1 MSAPTTFPTH
11 ADLAEPHGV
20 AQQSRLPPL
29 AIVLSIAGVA
39 PFVMC
44 ALTAIRGDTANDPFS
59 MVALLA
65 YGAVVLSF
73 IGAVHWGFVIEGAKE
88 PAERLRLALGAV
100 PGLLG
105 WGAVLLGLAG
115 EGIIGLVVIIAALI
129 GTAIVETRAHRIGL
143 VPRGYLILRWALT
156 VTVVALLTTV
166 LVLRLSGANVAV

>member
-1 MSAPTTFPTH
+1 MSAPAAFSAH
-11 ADLAEPHGV
+11 AELAEPQGV
-20 AQQSRLPPL
+20 AQHSRLPPL
-29 AIVLSIAGVA
+29 AILLSVAGVA
-39 PFVMC
+39 PFVIC
-44 ALTAIRGDTANDPFS
+44 AVTAIRGDAANDPFS

-73 IGAVHWGFVIEGAKE
+73 IGAIHWGFVIEGTKE

-115 EGIIGLVVIIAALI
+115 ESIIGLVVIIGALV

-143 VPRGYLILRWALT
+143 VPRAYLILRWCLT